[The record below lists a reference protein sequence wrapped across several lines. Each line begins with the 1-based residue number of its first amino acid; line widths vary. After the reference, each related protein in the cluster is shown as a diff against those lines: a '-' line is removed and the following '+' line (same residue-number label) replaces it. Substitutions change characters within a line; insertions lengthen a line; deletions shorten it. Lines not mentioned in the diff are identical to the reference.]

1 MYPTPFLPKIWGLKQ
16 IKLFCRESLKINPI
30 PSFPLIQLHLR
41 NRGFASIWQSAK
53 KILIIWIGCL
63 WYLFTEWS
71 SLAHLSRSFFCSKSS
86 LTSSARQTLK
96 VQGRY
101 HANQPTKGR
110 AKGLVAR
117 ISSLPIPKSV
127 LNLGPLPLHILLNL
141 LWQPPSQIAELR
153 NYYSRFIPLSLHLH
167 FPSIRLRLQ
176 CLTFGRNISNAM
188 LSQFSVQWQ
197 LRNCINNSYYD
208 FRSDLTLQSGHATT
222 FHNISDQGFQKGGR
236 GSQSK
241 KRDSLENHQLSLRF
255 SP

>member
-117 ISSLPIPKSV
+117 ISSLPIQSQCSTSAPSPPAHPPQFAVATPQPNCRAAELLLPFYTSV
-127 LNLGPLPLHILLNL
+127 A
-141 LWQPPSQIAELR
+141 PPS
-153 NYYSRFIPLSLHLH
+153 
-167 FPSIRLRLQ
+167 FPFYQ
-176 CLTFGRNISNAM
+176 TAPAM
-188 LSQFSVQWQ
+188 
-197 LRNCINNSYYD
+197 
-208 FRSDLTLQSGHATT
+208 SDLWEKHFQCNVVPILSAMAT
-222 FHNISDQGFQKGGR
+222 
-236 GSQSK
+236 SK
-241 KRDSLENHQLSLRF
+241 LHK
-255 SP
+255 